1 MRAIKLPLMLVAT
14 SLFLGGCSVYS
25 TAVNSLGPKDPV
37 SDLREPAGE
46 YVLSEEPPVFCPAP
60 DPMKPP
66 APIIRTVYFN
76 NDTTD
81 LTDESKAKIDAIY
94 NDILTYPAAEILV
107 VGHTDTQAS
116 EAYNIALSNRR
127 AELIRENL
135 IEVGINP
142 EIISTEGRGETD
154 LLVPTDDNVSEVR
167 NRRVV
172 IDVH

>member
-1 MRAIKLPLMLVAT
+1 MRDITLQLSLVAA
-14 SLFLGGCSVYS
+14 SLLLGGCSVYS
-25 TAVNSLGPKDPV
+25 SAVNSLGPDSPV
-37 SDLREPAGE
+37 SDLQPPKGNYA
-46 YVLSEEPPVFCPAP
+46 LSEEPPVFCPAP
-60 DPMKPP
+60 DPLKPP
-66 APIIRTVYFN
+66 APIMRTVYFN

-116 EAYNIALSNRR
+116 DAYNLALSKRR
-127 AELIRENL
+127 AELIRQNL
-135 IEVGINP
+135 IEVGIDP
-142 EIISTEGRGETD
+142 EIITTQGRGETD
-154 LLVPTDDNVSEVR
+154 LLVPTADNVSEVR

>member
-1 MRAIKLPLMLVAT
+1 MRDIKIQLSLIVA
-14 SLFLGGCSVYS
+14 SLLLSGCSVYS
-25 TAVNSLGPKDPV
+25 GAVNSLGPDSPV
-37 SDLREPAGE
+37 SDLQPPKGD

-60 DPMKPP
+60 DPLKPP
-66 APIIRTVYFN
+66 VPIMRTVYFN
-76 NDTTD
+76 NDTTE

-116 EAYNIALSNRR
+116 DAYNLELSNRR
-127 AELIRENL
+127 AELIRQNL
-135 IEVGINP
+135 IDVGIDP
-142 EIISTEGRGETD
+142 EIITTQGRGETD
-154 LLVPTDDNVSEVR
+154 LLVPTADNVSEVR

>member
-1 MRAIKLPLMLVAT
+1 MRDITSQLSLVAA
-14 SLFLGGCSVYS
+14 SLLLGGCSVYS
-25 TAVNSLGPKDPV
+25 SAVNSLGPDSPV
-37 SDLREPAGE
+37 SDLQPPKGN
-46 YVLSEEPPVFCPAP
+46 YTLSEEPPVFCPAP
-60 DPMKPP
+60 DPLKPP
-66 APIIRTVYFN
+66 APIMRNVYFN

-116 EAYNIALSNRR
+116 DAYNLALSKRR
-127 AELIRENL
+127 AELIRQNL
-135 IEVGINP
+135 IEVGIDP
-142 EIISTEGRGETD
+142 EIITTQGRGETD
-154 LLVPTDDNVSEVR
+154 LLVPTADNVSEVR

>member
-1 MRAIKLPLMLVAT
+1 MPYLKLVIALSASALT
-14 SLFLGGCSVYS
+14 TGCSVYS
-25 TAVNSLGPKDPV
+25 TAVNSLGPEDPV
-37 SDLREPAGE
+37 SDLREPKGE
-46 YVLSEEPPVFCPAP
+46 YTFSDKPPLFCPAP
-60 DPMKPP
+60 DPLKPP

-116 EAYNIALSNRR
+116 ESYNIALSKGR
-127 AELIRENL
+127 AELIRQNL
-135 IEVGINP
+135 IEIGIDP
-142 EIISTEGRGETD
+142 QIITTEGRGETD
-154 LLVPTDDNVSEVR
+154 LLVPTGDNVSEVR

-172 IDVH
+172 IDVQ

>member
-1 MRAIKLPLMLVAT
+1 
-14 SLFLGGCSVYS
+14 
-25 TAVNSLGPKDPV
+25 
-37 SDLREPAGE
+37 
-46 YVLSEEPPVFCPAP
+46 
-60 DPMKPP
+60 MKPP

-116 EAYNIALSNRR
+116 APYNIALSERR
-127 AELIRENL
+127 AELIRQNL
-135 IEVGINP
+135 IEIGIDP
-142 EIISTEGRGETD
+142 AIITTEGRGETD
-154 LLVPTDDNVSEVR
+154 LLVPTADNVSEVR

>member
-1 MRAIKLPLMLVAT
+1 MRDTKLQLSLVAA
-14 SLFLGGCSVYS
+14 SLLLGGCSVYS
-25 TAVNSLGPKDPV
+25 GAINSLGPGSPV
-37 SDLREPAGE
+37 SDIQPPKGK

-60 DPMKPP
+60 DPLKPP
-66 APIIRTVYFN
+66 VPIIRAVYFN

-116 EAYNIALSNRR
+116 EPYNLALSKRR
-127 AELIRENL
+127 ADLIRQNL
-135 IEVGINP
+135 VEIGIDP
-142 EIISTEGRGETD
+142 EIITTEGRGETD
-154 LLVPTDDNVSEVR
+154 LLVPTADNVSKVR

>member
-1 MRAIKLPLMLVAT
+1 M
-14 SLFLGGCSVYS
+14 
-25 TAVNSLGPKDPV
+25 
-37 SDLREPAGE
+37 
-46 YVLSEEPPVFCPAP
+46 
-60 DPMKPP
+60 
-66 APIIRTVYFN
+66 
-76 NDTTD
+76 
-81 LTDESKAKIDAIY
+81 
-94 NDILTYPAAEILV
+94 
-107 VGHTDTQAS
+107 GHTDTQAS

-135 IEVGINP
+135 IEVGIDP